1 MGQVAC
7 KVSPPTT
14 SIAKHRPKLI
24 FKLKFNL
31 MVSGYFHHLRARS
44 TLTRPLLSL
53 ESPLAFVHIE
63 ISFMSKFWPMMCR
76 KKILGLRLGLSLRFL
91 PQEPKRV
98 WRMPQVE
105 VKTERSIWTSEEI
118 AFYNPTDSAKRH
130 SIGGCIIRLQHLQLQ
145 V

>member
-1 MGQVAC
+1 MKAMRDGHGAVYQVHTRCFEMLWDQNALWLLKMIQNAMLQNLENQKISCKPRDSMGQVAC

-76 KKILGLRLGLSLRFL
+76 KKILGSKSKILTPR
-91 PQEPKRV
+91 
-98 WRMPQVE
+98 
-105 VKTERSIWTSEEI
+105 T
-118 AFYNPTDSAKRH
+118 
-130 SIGGCIIRLQHLQLQ
+130 
-145 V
+145 